1 MTNHWLRV
9 SLAACLAAA
18 LPLTLQAQNFPPPID
33 EPPPPPQAAPPA
45 PAPKQVK
52 KKKPAPPAAKAE
64 PAPVV
69 NLPVEP
75 DGQPPPADAAPP
87 AARPKLAAT
96 PPGAASHAV
105 ACVGAFA
112 KNSSHLK
119 LAQTFGPLNLTFTEV
134 DGPQNSKIMA
144 SVLYPNDPKRH
155 LEVWWTNEAA
165 RSDTSLI
172 VINGQSTWTA
182 PKGLHLGLPIAAI
195 EKLNGKPF
203 QLAGFDQD
211 NAGAALDWQGGA
223 LDKIPGGCKVSVRVV
238 PDPKASED
246 ARKAAAGKTLMSND
260 EVVRAVQPKIAE
272 IIIGY

>member
-18 LPLTLQAQNFPPPID
+18 VPLTLQAQNFPPPID
-33 EPPPPPQAAPPA
+33 EPPPPPQAAPPPA

-52 KKKPAPPAAKAE
+52 KKKPAPTPAAKTE

-75 DGQPPPADAAPP
+75 DGQPPPAEAAP
-87 AARPKLAAT
+87 AARPKQAT
-96 PPGAASHAV
+96 PSHAV
-105 ACVGAFA
+105 ACAGAFA

-119 LAQTFGPLNLTFTEV
+119 LAQAYGPLNLTFAEV
-134 DGPQNSKIMA
+134 DGPQNTKLMA

-155 LEVWWTNEAA
+155 LEVLWSNEAA

-172 VINGQSTWTA
+172 VINGQSTWTG
-182 PKGLHLGLPIAAI
+182 PKGLHLGLPIAAV

-211 NAGAALDWQGGA
+211 NAGAALDWQGGT
-223 LDKIPGGCKVSVRVV
+223 LEKIPGGCKVSVRIV
-238 PDPKASED
+238 PDPKATED

-260 EVVRAVQPKIAE
+260 AVVRAVQPKIAE
-272 IIIGY
+272 ILIGY